1 MSTERLLAWLGGT
14 GAALLVIASV
24 VAVRRGCRQ
33 RMYSIDEVHAHLTAK
48 IEARRAELAAG
59 KQAKD

>member
-1 MSTERLLAWLGGT
+1 MSTGRLLAWLGST
-14 GAALLVIASV
+14 GAALLVIAAV
-24 VAVRRGCRQ
+24 VAVRWWCRQ